1 MVHLIRAAVVSAAL
15 LVSVLAGAQDRI
27 SVRQVKDEFNLQIGV
42 MSSLYDGFG
51 NYSRTG
57 YAPDLYDLYEPY
69 SLSPSYS
76 PVVVLDYG
84 HYLTNRFKLGIGT
97 GFSSATS
104 EMYNPTTGVRS
115 GERHDYLGDLMGQVK
130 FVCLDVFNFKIHC
143 GAAAGGALKYT
154 VTGSDASG
162 SIKPAFEIVPFGIM
176 WTDHKVY
183 GIAETAFG
191 TRMNGIRIGLGYR
204 F

>member
-1 MVHLIRAAVVSAAL
+1 MVHLIRAAVVPAAL

-76 PVVVLDYG
+76 PVRASRLPLPRCTIPPRV
-84 HYLTNRFKLGIGT
+84 
-97 GFSSATS
+97 S
-104 EMYNPTTGVRS
+104 
-115 GERHDYLGDLMGQVK
+115 GQV
-130 FVCLDVFNFKIHC
+130 
-143 GAAAGGALKYT
+143 
-154 VTGSDASG
+154 SG
-162 SIKPAFEIVPFGIM
+162 MII
-176 WTDHKVY
+176 
-183 GIAETAFG
+183 
-191 TRMNGIRIGLGYR
+191 
-204 F
+204 